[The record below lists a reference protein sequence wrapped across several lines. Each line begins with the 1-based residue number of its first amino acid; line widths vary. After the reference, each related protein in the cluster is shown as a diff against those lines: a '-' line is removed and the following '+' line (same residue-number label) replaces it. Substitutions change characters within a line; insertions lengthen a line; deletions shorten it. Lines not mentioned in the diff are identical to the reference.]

1 MLCRARLL
9 SRTSRAFRGF
19 ATKTASHDQLY
30 VTQPIFYVNAKPH
43 IGHFYTVVL
52 ADTIKRFGELK
63 GKETRLSAGTD
74 EHGMKIQQAA
84 MRARKDPLE
93 FCTENSDQF
102 RALMK
107 AANASITDFT
117 RTTSPGHREKVIY
130 LWKRLVDNGLI
141 YKGSHAGWYAVSD
154 EAFYTSGQVEER
166 QDSSGNRIMVA
177 KESGQP
183 VEWIEEENYMFRLS
197 GFREKLIE
205 WVSGDVI
212 YPEARRNEVLAWLRA
227 GLEDLSV
234 SRPSKRQRW
243 GIRVPD
249 DPDHTIYVWVDA
261 LANYLRD
268 DKFFPPDMQVVGKDI
283 LRFHAVYWPA
293 MLLAA
298 KLPLP
303 RRILAHAHWTMG
315 AQKMSKSRGNVV
327 DPFAAIGHFGADAM
341 RYYVIRNGGI
351 ADDRDF
357 SLDEVLVRYRKDLGG
372 QLGNLAARCLSPN
385 MGVNL
390 NCFAAIGEAQSRNAD
405 NSADVELRETLIN
418 LPAHI
423 SKLYEVG
430 EFGRGMV
437 HIFDALALANRYITQ
452 TEPWHLAKLPD
463 AKDRL
468 QTVLFYV
475 LESVRLSALMLQP
488 VMPQKSST
496 LLDHLAIAASERSW
510 DDVQF
515 GKGWP
520 NTGAERRSLDGVAK
534 LFPKIYS
541 SDLI

>member
-1 MLCRARLL
+1 MLYRARLL
-9 SRTSRAFRGF
+9 SRAGRVLRGF
-19 ATKTASHDQLY
+19 ATKAASHNQLY

-52 ADTIKRFGELK
+52 ADTIKRFGDLT

-84 MRARKDPLE
+84 MRARKEPLA

-117 RTTSPGHREKVIY
+117 RTTSPEHHEKVVY

-141 YKGSHAGWYAVSD
+141 YKGRHAGWYAVSD

-166 QDSSGNRIMVA
+166 TSADGSPVMVA

-197 GFREKLIE
+197 RFREQLLG
-205 WVSGDVI
+205 WASGDVI

-243 GIRVPD
+243 GIRVPN

-261 LANYLRD
+261 LANYLRQ
-268 DKFFPPDMQVVGKDI
+268 DKFFPPDTQVVGKDI

-298 KLPLP
+298 QLPLP

-315 AQKMSKSRGNVV
+315 AHKMSKSRGNVV
-327 DPFAAIGHFGADAM
+327 DPFAAIDHFGADAM

-372 QLGNLAARCLSPN
+372 QLGNLAARCLSQN
-385 MGVNL
+385 MGVDL
-390 NCFAAIGEAQSRNAD
+390 NCFAAIGEAQSRNPD
-405 NSADVELRETLIN
+405 NSADAEIREALVS

-423 SKLYEVG
+423 SRLYEMG

-437 HIFDALALANRYITQ
+437 HIFDTLALANRYITQ
-452 TEPWHLAKLPD
+452 AEPWHLAKQPGSN
-463 AKDRL
+463 ARL

-475 LESVRLSALMLQP
+475 LEAVRLSALMLQP
-488 VMPQKSST
+488 IMPQKSSI
-496 LLDHLAIAASERSW
+496 LLDHLAVAASERSW
-510 DDVQF
+510 DHVQF

-520 NTGAERRSLDGVAK
+520 STGVDRRSLDGVAG
-534 LFPKIYS
+534 LFPKIHS
-541 SDLI
+541 PI